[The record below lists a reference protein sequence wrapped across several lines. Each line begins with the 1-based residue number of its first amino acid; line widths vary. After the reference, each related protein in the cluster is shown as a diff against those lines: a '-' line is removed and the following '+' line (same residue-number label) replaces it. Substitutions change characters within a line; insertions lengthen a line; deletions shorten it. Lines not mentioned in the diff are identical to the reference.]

1 MLTYWGG
8 KMEEQNRD
16 ITIKEVA
23 NGYAVD
29 IGGFTYVFKYLEFL
43 DMMKFI
49 GKKITGDKLKVEVQ

>member
-1 MLTYWGG
+1 
-8 KMEEQNRD
+8 MEEKNKD